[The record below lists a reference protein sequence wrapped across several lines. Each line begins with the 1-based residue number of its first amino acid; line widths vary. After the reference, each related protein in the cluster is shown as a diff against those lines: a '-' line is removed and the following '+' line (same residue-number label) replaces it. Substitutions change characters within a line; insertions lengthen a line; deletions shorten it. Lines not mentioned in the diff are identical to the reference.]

1 MLMAPGSDGGGG
13 GGCGSL
19 KVPGDWWL
27 VRLGCHIRFVRRE
40 LSATWDCQG
49 KESKADEIRR

>member
-1 MLMAPGSDGGGG
+1 MLMAPGSDAGGGG
-13 GGCGSL
+13 GTL

-40 LSATWDCQG
+40 LSAT
-49 KESKADEIRR
+49 

>member
-40 LSATWDCQG
+40 LSAT
-49 KESKADEIRR
+49 